1 MKNGQELSTQ
11 VDRHLFW
18 MRLIESLADVFDAH
32 GVCAELARLIS
43 DYVSST
49 VVVALDDSSL
59 EEHDI
64 WISKPGNSFYQTRW
78 HRCDD
83 LIAFLGEIEKPTVLD
98 VTNDAYSRFN
108 KSEIWPLVS
117 NKIGA
122 AAIPN
127 PSSDSSQFPYGA
139 IFILD
144 PIDGSEFGLDHL
156 GFIASQVS
164 VYLDRA
170 FLRLKTDRQEV
181 EFGLVSD
188 ISNSITSSL
197 DLNDIASVVSDAAR
211 RAIGSEQI
219 SIALIDP
226 SEQYLDFFQEL
237 MGPVHQDLP
246 EAKIDLGEG
255 IAGWVAAHGEPVI
268 VNDVYSDDR
277 FYKGFD
283 ALTGFQTKSILC
295 VPLTIEG
302 RVIGILEAI
311 NKIRGEFDAGDL
323 RLLQAITGPLA
334 IAIQNARLHNTVV
347 AEKRR
352 VETIFASMSEGM
364 LTADRD
370 GEITAANS
378 ALLKLLDAPD
388 SDLIGWSL
396 TSVINTQQPGF
407 REFIDL
413 VALSDKPI
421 QQLICDIENRAG
433 GYVPVIVSGA
443 GIQHGGDETDE
454 LVFVFSDLTQI
465 REIERMRDDFFNN
478 IVHELHTPLAT
489 ILMYAR
495 LLLKGKADGD
505 EEKTKRFL
513 DTIERESNRLQI
525 LVRQMLHLA
534 KIQATEHHT
543 IEDSSLPNLVFD
555 QLLPPLQEHAKNK
568 GIEFE
573 YEIESNLP
581 LVQGDEET
589 LYMIVKNLVDNAI
602 KFTPAGKVVVKAHLD
617 EDWVTITVKDDG
629 IGIPPEGM
637 PNLFSRFYRAQ
648 TAVEKGI
655 AGTGLGLY
663 MVKEGLDYCGGTI
676 EVESAPGKGTKFL
689 VRMVVAEK

>member
-1 MKNGQELSTQ
+1 MNSGQELSAQ
-11 VDRHLFW
+11 VDRHSFW
-18 MRLIESLADVFDAH
+18 MRLIDSLAEVFDAH
-32 GVCAELARLIS
+32 GVCAAVARLVS
-43 DYVSST
+43 DHISST
-49 VVVALDDSSL
+49 VVVALDDPSL

-64 WISKPGNSFYQTRW
+64 WISKPGNGFYQTRW

-83 LIAFLGEIEKPTVLD
+83 LIAYLGKIGEPTVLD
-98 VTNDAYSRFN
+98 VTDGAMSRFRT
-108 KSEIWPLVS
+108 SEIWALAS
-117 NKIGA
+117 ETITA
-122 AAIPN
+122 APIPN
-127 PSSDSSQFPYGA
+127 PSSESGEIPYGA
-139 IFILD
+139 IFVLD
-144 PIDGSEFGLDHL
+144 PLENSDIELNHV

-197 DLNDIASVVSDAAR
+197 DLHDIASVVSDAAR
-211 RAIGSEQI
+211 RAIGTEQI

-226 SEQYLDFFQEL
+226 SEQRLNFFQEL
-237 MGPVHQDLP
+237 MGPAYQDLTQ
-246 EAKIDLGEG
+246 AKIELDEG
-255 IAGWVAAHGEPVI
+255 IAGWVARHGKPVI

-283 ALTGFQTKSILC
+283 ALTGYKTRSILC
-295 VPLTIEG
+295 VPLTIED

-311 NKIRGEFDAGDL
+311 NKIRGEFDAGDM

-334 IAIQNARLHNTVV
+334 IAIQNARLHNRVV

-370 GEITAANS
+370 GVISAANS
-378 ALLKLLDAPD
+378 ALQKLLDTRD
-388 SDLIGWSL
+388 TDLVGQRIAD
-396 TSVINTQQPGF
+396 VIQTQQPGF
-407 REFIDL
+407 REFIEL
-413 VALSDKPI
+413 VTLSDRPF
-421 QQLICDIENRAG
+421 QQLICDIENQAG
-433 GYVPVIVSGA
+433 GFVPVIVSGA
-443 GIQHGGDETDE
+443 VIQHDGDEIDE

-495 LLLKGKADGD
+495 LLIQGKAKGN
-505 EEKTKRFL
+505 EEKTSRFL
-513 DTIERESNRLQI
+513 KTIERESNRLQI

-534 KIQATEHHT
+534 KIQATELHKV
-543 IEDSSLPNLVFD
+543 EDTALPNLVLD
-555 QLLPPLQEHAKNK
+555 QLLPPLKEHAKNK

-573 YEIESNLP
+573 AAIEQNLP
-581 LVQGDEET
+581 PVQGDEET

-602 KFTPAGKVVVKAHLD
+602 KFTPSGSVFVKAHMD
-617 EDWVTITVKDDG
+617 DGWVSIAVEDNG
-629 IGIPPEGM
+629 IGIPPEGI

-689 VRMVVAEK
+689 VRMVVAEN

>member
-1 MKNGQELSTQ
+1 MNDVQELSTQ
-11 VDRHLFW
+11 VERHLFW
-18 MRLIESLADVFDAH
+18 MRLIDSLADVFDAH
-32 GVCAELARLIS
+32 GVCAEVARLIS

-49 VVVALDDSSL
+49 VVVALDDPSL

-64 WISKPGNSFYQTRW
+64 WISKPGDAFYQTRW

-83 LIAFLGEIEKPTVLD
+83 LIAYLGEIEEPTVFD
-98 VTNDAYSRFN
+98 VTDDAHSRFST
-108 KSEIWPLVS
+108 SEIWSLAS
-117 NKIGA
+117 DRIAA
-122 AAIPN
+122 AAIPQ
-127 PSSDSSQFPYGA
+127 PSSDSSEFPYGA

-144 PIDGSEFGLDHL
+144 AIEGSEFELTHL

-197 DLNDIASVVSDAAR
+197 DLNAIVSVVSDAAR
-211 RAIGSEQI
+211 RAIGTEQI

-226 SEQYLDFFQEL
+226 SERYLNFFQEL
-237 MGPVHQDLP
+237 MGPLLQDLP
-246 EAKIDLGEG
+246 EAKIEIDEG
-255 IAGWVAAHGEPVI
+255 IAGWVAKHGEPVI

-295 VPLTIEG
+295 VPLTIEE

-311 NKIRGEFDAGDL
+311 NKIRGEFDASDL

-334 IAIQNARLHNTVV
+334 IAIQNARLHNRVV

-364 LTADRD
+364 LTADQN
-370 GEITAANS
+370 GVISAANS
-378 ALLKLLDAPD
+378 ALLKLLDARD
-388 SDLIGWSL
+388 SDLIGRSL
-396 TSVINTQQPGF
+396 AGVIRTQQPGF

-413 VALSDKPI
+413 VTLSDKPF
-421 QQLICDIENRAG
+421 QQLICDIENRTG

-443 GIQHGGDETDE
+443 GIQHGGDGIDE

-495 LLLKGKADGD
+495 LLLKGKAEGD
-505 EEKTKRFL
+505 KEKTARFL
-513 DTIERESNRLQI
+513 ETIERESNRLQI

-534 KIQATEHHT
+534 KIQATEHHK
-543 IEDSSLPNLVFD
+543 IEDTSLPNLVFD
-555 QLLPPLQEHAKNK
+555 QLLPPLEEHAKNK

-573 YEIESNLP
+573 VEIEPNLP
-581 LVQGDEET
+581 PVQGDEET
-589 LYMIVKNLVDNAI
+589 LYMIVKNLVDNAV
-602 KFTPAGKVVVKAHLD
+602 KFTPAGTVVVKAHLD
-617 EDWVTITVKDDG
+617 EDWVTIVVQDDG

-648 TAVEKGI
+648 TAVERGI

-689 VRMVVAEK
+689 VRMVVA